1 MKQLITI
8 LLNISCILFSLSA
21 SPQSAT
27 LKAIK
32 LNRIEVTN
40 GILNGS
46 GAPSSNIINLLSLQ
60 KRCYKNY
67 YEYWA
72 LPYSNISNVLNPSGS
87 LTSVLKS
94 TPIEISVTNNN
105 QELILK
111 FANKSNYWIG
121 LDISSIS
128 YNISYFVNG
137 NIVNYPAQ
145 DFSKTLGTLFNY
157 ERGEYDFVLL
167 PPRAE
172 TIATL
177 FRIDGFDKGYDIIHT
192 CIKDGSKMNFEV
204 PFMVYESDPFSSV
217 KSSMTNRQAHQYA
230 QHTPIQSWLNYK
242 GGYYKEGEAIH
253 IHNDYTDLVKPSYS
267 YTVHSGTLKFV
278 CDIDIQS
285 KTLRLYKNKFGL
297 YVFDE

>member
-1 MKQLITI
+1 MKQLIPI
-8 LLNISCILFSLSA
+8 LLTFSCILLSVNA
-21 SPQSAT
+21 SAQSAT

-46 GAPSSNIINLLSLQ
+46 GAPSSDIINLLSLQ
-60 KRCYKNY
+60 KRSYKNY

-72 LPYSNISNVLNPSGS
+72 LPYSNVSNVLNPSGS
-87 LTSVLKS
+87 LTSVLNS
-94 TPIEISVTNNN
+94 TPIEISITNNN

-111 FANKSNYWIG
+111 FVNKSNYWIG

-128 YNISYFVNG
+128 YDITYFVNE
-137 NIVNYPAQ
+137 NRVDYPAQ
-145 DFSKTLGTLFNY
+145 DFDKTMGFLFNY

-172 TIATL
+172 TKAAL
-177 FRIDGFDKGYDIIHT
+177 FRIDGIHKGYDIIHT
-192 CIKDGSKMNFEV
+192 CIKDGSRMGFEV
-204 PFMVYESDPFSSV
+204 PFIVYESDPFNSV
-217 KSSMTNRQAHQYA
+217 KSTMTNRQPYQYA
-230 QHTPIQSWLNYK
+230 QYTPIQARLNYK
-242 GGYYKEGEAIH
+242 GGYYKEGDAIH
-253 IHNDYTDLVKPSYS
+253 IHNNYTDLVKPSYS
-267 YTVHSGTLKFV
+267 YTAHSGTLKFV

-285 KTLRLYKNKFGL
+285 KTLSLNKNRFGL